1 LSKSPKKIS
10 GKSAAHKLKPISPNN
25 NSHTSKKSIISKS
38 GNTTKKITFVHGP
51 DDVDHLETGSLPAK
65 VEINNETLEEKP
77 RIMKSDWTR
86 DEDRIILETI
96 QKKIALTTENEAE
109 ILHGI
114 CDELDNRHLDDVTTR
129 YEFLKDLFMKQHQN
143 QIKTG

>member
-1 LSKSPKKIS
+1 
-10 GKSAAHKLKPISPNN
+10 
-25 NSHTSKKSIISKS
+25 
-38 GNTTKKITFVHGP
+38 
-51 DDVDHLETGSLPAK
+51 LPAK
-65 VEINNETLEEKP
+65 VEIKNETVEEKP
-77 RIMKSDWTR
+77 GKIKSDWTR

-109 ILHGI
+109 ILHDI

-129 YEFLKDLFMKQHQN
+129 YEFLKDLFMKHHQN